1 MSVIE
6 YEVQDRVA
14 LITLNRPEQR
24 NAQNAELLK
33 ALDEAFERAVDDSEV
48 RVIVLKANGKHF
60 SAGHDLSPDVTKAE
74 PWKSMFD
81 DLSENGLLKMYR
93 WELKHYF
100 GYSRKWRDLP
110 KPTIAAVQGA
120 CIAGGLMLAWP
131 CDLIIASSDARF
143 SDPVIRMGIGG
154 VEYHGHTWEMGPRK
168 AKELLFTGGSID
180 AHEAHRLGMVNRVV
194 PREDLEAVT
203 IALAEEIAQMHPHAL
218 LQAKRMVNQTVN
230 AQGFN
235 VAIEAAFDIHS
246 LGHANAQVIG
256 GRPALAGLAQ
266 MTEANKS
273 TARDT

>member
-6 YEVQDRVA
+6 YEVQERVA

-33 ALDEAFERAVDDSEV
+33 ALDEAFDRAVDDSEV

-60 SAGHDLSPDVTKAE
+60 SAGHDLSPEVSKGE

-81 DLSENGLLKMYR
+81 DLGENGLLKMYR

-168 AKELLFTGGSID
+168 AKNCCSPAAPSTRMRPTGWAWSI
-180 AHEAHRLGMVNRVV
+180 A
-194 PREDLEAVT
+194 
-203 IALAEEIAQMHPHAL
+203 
-218 LQAKRMVNQTVN
+218 
-230 AQGFN
+230 
-235 VAIEAAFDIHS
+235 S
-246 LGHANAQVIG
+246 C
-256 GRPALAGLAQ
+256 PAR
-266 MTEANKS
+266 TW
-273 TARDT
+273 RR

>member
-33 ALDEAFERAVDDSEV
+33 ALDEAFDRAVEDSEV

-60 SAGHDLSPDVTKAE
+60 SAGHDLSPEVSKGE

-81 DLSENGLLKMYR
+81 DVGENGLLKMYR

-194 PREDLEAVT
+194 PRNDLEAVT
-203 IALAEEIAQMHPHAL
+203 IALAEEIAMMHPHAL
-218 LQAKRMVNQTVN
+218 LQAKRAVNQTVN